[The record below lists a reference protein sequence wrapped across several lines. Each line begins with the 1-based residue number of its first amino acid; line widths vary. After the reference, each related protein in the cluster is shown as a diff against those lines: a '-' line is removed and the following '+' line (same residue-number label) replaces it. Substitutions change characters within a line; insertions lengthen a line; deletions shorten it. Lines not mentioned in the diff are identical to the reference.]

1 MTTLTARVR
10 PGGADLARIRA
21 ALQAPGGASA
31 PGLAVLAGLPESA
44 VYAELDAG
52 TDAGDVDR
60 IGPDPIA
67 RAGRYRSTAPTSSV
81 PALLAAAITV
91 LADRGFVAGDYVD
104 DATGR
109 VDLLGALRFAAGVH
123 PRDMPEDPVVLY
135 ALLDAEDAVA
145 AELGADPTRTDAG
158 ERISRWTD
166 APGRT
171 QADVVD
177 LLEHALDGVTR

>member
-1 MTTLTARVR
+1 MTTLTTRVR
-10 PGGADLARIRA
+10 AVGADLARIRT

-44 VYAELDAG
+44 VYAELDGA

-67 RAGRYRSTAPTSSV
+67 RAGRYRSTTPTGSV

-91 LADRGFVAGDYVD
+91 LADRGFVADDYVD

-123 PRDMPEDPVVLY
+123 PRDMPADPVVLY

-145 AELGADPTRTDAG
+145 AELGADPTQVDSHD
-158 ERISRWTD
+158 RIGRWTD
-166 APGRT
+166 ADSRT
-171 QADVVD
+171 LADVVD
-177 LLEHALDGVTR
+177 LLTHALNGATR